1 MLLQQRRKIVAP
13 FAILG
18 TIATYCI
25 KSTFSNYTPATAF
38 VVPFSL
44 RRFYLSSSSSSS
56 SSSSH
61 VSSIRSIIV
70 PRNVLFMSSTN
81 DDIAASPNG
90 EEEHSQFDWIND
102 KEQWKTKKTPKDFS
116 ILSWNILSQNAS
128 TVIKNETYSYKGID
142 IPPPKPWEYR
152 MPQITQ
158 KIHDINADLCCL
170 QEMDITSFE
179 SMEPIM
185 KKMGYEGV
193 LQKKESSHPAVATF
207 WKRGRFQIFQ
217 SLKVRSPT
225 LSVLLQD
232 ILSPNSSLVLAVTNV
247 HLEGHPHKI
256 AQRVQ
261 QLHHALGD
269 TKHVTHHAALV
280 CGDFNCQVYS
290 SACSSYLRCGSVQP
304 PAAADDD
311 DDDDNVLLEWNQ
323 PIPPTVYAI
332 PKHAYNNTL
341 KSAYPPSLLA
351 KSPQDYF
358 TYIRLPQRFAAGLD
372 HLWYTSTSLNC
383 VALKQIFS
391 SEQERL
397 CMLQNGLP
405 SDHFPSDHLPIGA
418 IFSWKKEDTTLPD
431 LRYVASPKANL
442 DKNKS
447 ASELLEEAEELKEN
461 LGQKQQ
467 LELEY
472 LLSPIPNFV
481 PGQKPTEE
489 QKIAL
494 KHQKRRREVLIKD
507 ASKDDCVVIE
517 RIFKLY
523 REASKK

>member
-193 LQKKESSHPAVATF
+193 LQKKRIKSSSCCH
-207 WKRGRFQIFQ
+207 
-217 SLKVRSPT
+217 
-225 LSVLLQD
+225 
-232 ILSPNSSLVLAVTNV
+232 
-247 HLEGHPHKI
+247 
-256 AQRVQ
+256 
-261 QLHHALGD
+261 
-269 TKHVTHHAALV
+269 
-280 CGDFNCQVYS
+280 
-290 SACSSYLRCGSVQP
+290 
-304 PAAADDD
+304 
-311 DDDDNVLLEWNQ
+311 LLETRSFSNFSV
-323 PIPPTVYAI
+323 IEST
-332 PKHAYNNTL
+332 
-341 KSAYPPSLLA
+341 
-351 KSPQDYF
+351 F
-358 TYIRLPQRFAAGLD
+358 TYSLCIVARYIVPQLIIGSCCNQCAFRRS
-372 HLWYTSTSLNC
+372 ST
-383 VALKQIFS
+383 
-391 SEQERL
+391 
-397 CMLQNGLP
+397 
-405 SDHFPSDHLPIGA
+405 
-418 IFSWKKEDTTLPD
+418 
-431 LRYVASPKANL
+431 
-442 DKNKS
+442 
-447 ASELLEEAEELKEN
+447 
-461 LGQKQQ
+461 
-467 LELEY
+467 
-472 LLSPIPNFV
+472 
-481 PGQKPTEE
+481 
-489 QKIAL
+489 
-494 KHQKRRREVLIKD
+494 
-507 ASKDDCVVIE
+507 
-517 RIFKLY
+517 
-523 REASKK
+523 